1 MTDDIAPVPG
11 DQTAPQPDEIRSGET
26 KSGETKAGETKAGQT
41 KSGGHL
47 VERMVH
53 RLRGIGGFSAPAA
66 PAPVAP
72 SVAVEDTVAPAPP
85 SVVSAPVN
93 AVTEPEPPVNP
104 VLPEDEPAAQPASP
118 PPVSNRPNVDAMLA
132 RVVADAPPGLARA
145 AAEIATAAT
154 GSNVALQPTGP
165 VFIDHAM
172 LEKAGMVVGRK
183 LRTRISEEFRIT
195 VGAILRSLKG
205 SYTPGRGAG
214 NLLMVTSSRPGE
226 GKSFTS
232 LNLAGSIAQHTQ
244 REVLLVDVDAK
255 QHSLTDLI
263 GIGDLPGL
271 IDLAANANLRMEDT
285 IIRTAIGN
293 LSFLP
298 VGVRREDGGD
308 QAGDSVPRPV
318 TSLIERLGR
327 RFPNHLIILDA
338 PPCLSTSDPSTLAPH
353 VGQIVMVV
361 EAERTQRAEV
371 MASLDLVKACPQ
383 IILLLNK
390 IKVTTSYTFGAYHYG
405 AYNYSGTYP

>member
-1 MTDDIAPVPG
+1 MADD
-11 DQTAPQPDEIRSGET
+11 TAPIPDQPATPT
-26 KSGETKAGETKAGQT
+26 KS
-41 KSGGHL
+41 SGHL
-47 VERMVH
+47 VERMVQ
-53 RLRGIGGFSAPAA
+53 RLRGIGGFAATEAAAPAEPEAAAPAVTAAEAAPPAIDAVAAPEAAPEFAPEPVATPAA
-66 PAPVAP
+66 P
-72 SVAVEDTVAPAPP
+72 
-85 SVVSAPVN
+85 
-93 AVTEPEPPVNP
+93 
-104 VLPEDEPAAQPASP
+104 PAS
-118 PPVSNRPNVDAMLA
+118 SRPNVDAMLA

-145 AAEIATAAT
+145 AAEIATTAT
-154 GSNVALQPTGP
+154 GSSVALPASGP

>member
-1 MTDDIAPVPG
+1 MADDLDAP
-11 DQTAPQPDEIRSGET
+11 DQPAVNAKPR
-26 KSGETKAGETKAGQT
+26 
-41 KSGGHL
+41 GHL
-47 VERMVH
+47 VERMVQ
-53 RLRGIGGFSAPAA
+53 RLRGHGGLAATVATDAA
-66 PAPVAP
+66 PPSDAQAADAQAADARAADAPLPVDKEPPTHAELDAEAAP
-72 SVAVEDTVAPAPP
+72 DTDIAPEPPAPP
-85 SVVSAPVN
+85 
-93 AVTEPEPPVNP
+93 
-104 VLPEDEPAAQPASP
+104 AAS
-118 PPVSNRPNVDAMLA
+118 RPNVDAMLA

-145 AAEIATAAT
+145 AAELAGSAEPSPSALVGAGAGAGT
-154 GSNVALQPTGP
+154 GIGAPRPQGTI
-165 VFIDHAM
+165 FIDHAM
-172 LEKAGMVVGRK
+172 LERAGMVVGRK

-232 LNLAGSIAQHTQ
+232 LNVAGSIAQHTQ

-263 GIGDLPGL
+263 GIGDQPGL
-271 IDLAANANLRMEDT
+271 IDLAANAHLRIEDT
-285 IIRTAIGN
+285 IIRTAISN

-308 QAGDSVPRPV
+308 MAGDSVPRPV

-327 RFPNHLIILDA
+327 RFPNHLILLDA

-371 MASLDLVKACPQ
+371 LASLDLIKACPQ

>member
-1 MTDDIAPVPG
+1 MMADDIAPLDPPA
-11 DQTAPQPDEIRSGET
+11 QKPPSR
-26 KSGETKAGETKAGQT
+26 
-41 KSGGHL
+41 HL
-47 VERMVH
+47 VERMAQ
-53 RLRGIGGFSAPAA
+53 RLRGIGGLSASKIAQPNEVQASADQSIADAEAEIEPPAN
-66 PAPVAP
+66 PD
-72 SVAVEDTVAPAPP
+72 AVSPGATEDDISFADTPI
-85 SVVSAPVN
+85 VN
-93 AVTEPEPPVNP
+93 API
-104 VLPEDEPAAQPASP
+104 
-118 PPVSNRPNVDAMLA
+118 RPNVEAMLA

-145 AAEIATAAT
+145 AAELARNGAQPGTNLRAAGET
-154 GSNVALQPTGP
+154 SVPN
-165 VFIDHAM
+165 FIDHAM

-263 GIGDLPGL
+263 GVGDLPGL
-271 IDLAANANLRMEDT
+271 IDLAANASLRVEDT
-285 IIRTAIGN
+285 IVRTAISN

-308 QAGDSVPRPV
+308 LAADSVPRPV

-371 MASLDLVKACPQ
+371 MASLDLLKACPQ

>member
-1 MTDDIAPVPG
+1 MMADDIAPL
-11 DQTAPQPDEIRSGET
+11 DQPAAKPPPAASA
-26 KSGETKAGETKAGQT
+26 S
-41 KSGGHL
+41 SGHL
-47 VERMVH
+47 VERMVQ
-53 RLRGIGGFSAPAA
+53 RLRGIGGLSAPKL
-66 PAPVAP
+66 
-72 SVAVEDTVAPAPP
+72 
-85 SVVSAPVN
+85 
-93 AVTEPEPPVNP
+93 TEPDPAAETDSPPVIAD
-104 VLPEDEPAAQPASP
+104 LPEDIEAPAEIAADIAIVAEGEAVVIDA
-118 PPVSNRPNVDAMLA
+118 PVRPNVEAMLA

-145 AAEIATAAT
+145 AAELAGGPQSGTALRTPGDTAVP
-154 GSNVALQPTGP
+154 N
-165 VFIDHAM
+165 FIDHSM

-271 IDLAANANLRMEDT
+271 IDLAANASLRVEDT
-285 IIRTAIGN
+285 IIRTAISN

-308 QAGDSVPRPV
+308 IAADSVPRPV

-371 MASLDLVKACPQ
+371 LASLDLLKACPQ

>member
-1 MTDDIAPVPG
+1 MMADDIAPPE
-11 DQTAPQPDEIRSGET
+11 PPPPKPPSR
-26 KSGETKAGETKAGQT
+26 
-41 KSGGHL
+41 HL
-47 VERMVH
+47 VERMAQ
-53 RLRGIGGFSAPAA
+53 RLRGIGGLSAPKIAQPNDVQVPA
-66 PAPVAP
+66 DHSIAGAEAEIERPATPDAETEGASDHNSTVTDTPIADAPV
-72 SVAVEDTVAPAPP
+72 
-85 SVVSAPVN
+85 
-93 AVTEPEPPVNP
+93 
-104 VLPEDEPAAQPASP
+104 
-118 PPVSNRPNVDAMLA
+118 RPNVEAMLA

-145 AAEIATAAT
+145 AAELARNGAQP
-154 GSNVALQPTGP
+154 GSDLRAPDEAP
-165 VFIDHAM
+165 VPNFIDHAM

-263 GIGDLPGL
+263 GVGDLPGL
-271 IDLAANANLRMEDT
+271 IDLAANASLRVEDT
-285 IIRTAIGN
+285 IVRTAISN

-308 QAGDSVPRPV
+308 LAADSVPRPV

-371 MASLDLVKACPQ
+371 MASLDLLKACPQ

>member
-1 MTDDIAPVPG
+1 MADDIAPIT
-11 DQTAPQPDEIRSGET
+11 DQPKPPT
-26 KSGETKAGETKAGQT
+26 KS
-41 KSGGHL
+41 SGHL
-47 VERMVH
+47 VERMVQ
-53 RLRGIGGFSAPAA
+53 RLRGIGGFSAPGATA
-66 PAPVAP
+66 PASPVVADTVAAGIVAP
-72 SVAVEDTVAPAPP
+72 DTVAPDTVAPGAADP
-85 SVVSAPVN
+85 VEPQATAADAAPAAALTVPDAEPVAEPAPEPVAA
-93 AVTEPEPPVNP
+93 AVTP
-104 VLPEDEPAAQPASP
+104 PAS
-118 PPVSNRPNVDAMLA
+118 SRPNVDAMLA

-145 AAEIATAAT
+145 AAEIATTAT
-154 GSNVALQPTGP
+154 GGSVALPATGP

-271 IDLAANANLRMEDT
+271 IDLAANATLRMEDT
-285 IIRTAIGN
+285 IVRTAIGN

-308 QAGDSVPRPV
+308 QVGDSVPRPV

>member
-1 MTDDIAPVPG
+1 MADEIAPLDP
-11 DQTAPQPDEIRSGET
+11 TTPKAPSR
-26 KSGETKAGETKAGQT
+26 
-41 KSGGHL
+41 HL
-47 VERMVH
+47 VERMAQ
-53 RLRGIGGFSAPAA
+53 RLRGIGGLSAPKIAQPNEVQA
-66 PAPVAP
+66 SADQSIADAEAEIEPPANPDAGP
-72 SVAVEDTVAPAPP
+72 QGATEDDISFADTPI
-85 SVVSAPVN
+85 VN
-93 AVTEPEPPVNP
+93 API
-104 VLPEDEPAAQPASP
+104 
-118 PPVSNRPNVDAMLA
+118 RPNVEAMLA

-145 AAEIATAAT
+145 AAELARNGAQPGTNLRAAGET
-154 GSNVALQPTGP
+154 SVPN
-165 VFIDHAM
+165 FIDHAM

-263 GIGDLPGL
+263 GVGDLPGL
-271 IDLAANANLRMEDT
+271 IDLAANASLRVEDT
-285 IIRTAIGN
+285 IVRTAISN

-308 QAGDSVPRPV
+308 LAADSVPRPV

-338 PPCLSTSDPSTLAPH
+338 PPCLSTSDPSTLGPH
-353 VGQIVMVV
+353 VGQVVMVV

-371 MASLDLVKACPQ
+371 MASLDLLKACPQ

>member
-1 MTDDIAPVPG
+1 MMADDIAPVDPPP
-11 DQTAPQPDEIRSGET
+11 AKPPSR
-26 KSGETKAGETKAGQT
+26 
-41 KSGGHL
+41 HL
-47 VERMVH
+47 VERMAQ
-53 RLRGIGGFSAPAA
+53 RLRGIGGLSAPKL
-66 PAPVAP
+66 PE
-72 SVAVEDTVAPAPP
+72 AVPAPP
-85 SVVSAPVN
+85 DQRPAAAETEIELPADHDAGTPGTAEVEDDITVVDPPIGDAPV
-93 AVTEPEPPVNP
+93 
-104 VLPEDEPAAQPASP
+104 
-118 PPVSNRPNVDAMLA
+118 RPNVEAMLA

-145 AAEIATAAT
+145 AAELAGNGARTGTDLRAPGETAVP
-154 GSNVALQPTGP
+154 N
-165 VFIDHAM
+165 FIDHSM

-271 IDLAANANLRMEDT
+271 IDLAANASLRVEDT
-285 IIRTAIGN
+285 IIRTAISN

-308 QAGDSVPRPV
+308 LAADSVPRPV

-371 MASLDLVKACPQ
+371 MASLDLLKACPQ

>member
-1 MTDDIAPVPG
+1 MADDLDAPEQPAG
-11 DQTAPQPDEIRSGET
+11 TAKPR
-26 KSGETKAGETKAGQT
+26 
-41 KSGGHL
+41 GHL
-47 VERMVH
+47 VERMVQ
-53 RLRGIGGFSAPAA
+53 RLRGHGGLAATVASEAA
-66 PAPVAP
+66 PPTDASAAEAPLPAEEAPPTQAELAAELDAETAPDTDVAP
-72 SVAVEDTVAPAPP
+72 EPPAPP
-85 SVVSAPVN
+85 
-93 AVTEPEPPVNP
+93 
-104 VLPEDEPAAQPASP
+104 AAS
-118 PPVSNRPNVDAMLA
+118 RPNVDAMLA

-145 AAEIATAAT
+145 AAELAGSAEPSPPAVVGGGAGT
-154 GSNVALQPTGP
+154 GIGAPRPQGTI
-165 VFIDHAM
+165 FIDHAM
-172 LEKAGMVVGRK
+172 LERAGMVVGRK

-232 LNLAGSIAQHTQ
+232 LNVAGSIAQHTQ

-263 GIGDLPGL
+263 GIGDQPGL
-271 IDLAANANLRMEDT
+271 IDLAANANLRIEDT
-285 IIRTAIGN
+285 IIRTAISN

-308 QAGDSVPRPV
+308 MAGDSVPRPV

-327 RFPNHLIILDA
+327 RFPNHLILLDA

-371 MASLDLVKACPQ
+371 LASLDLIKACPQ

>member
-1 MTDDIAPVPG
+1 MADDIAADAAAAKP
-11 DQTAPQPDEIRSGET
+11 
-26 KSGETKAGETKAGQT
+26 
-41 KSGGHL
+41 GGHL
-47 VERMVH
+47 VERMVQ
-53 RLRGIGGFSAPAA
+53 RLRGIGGLSAKTPAAQAPVPVDGMIAATDFVDTDAPEPSIDQPIAVAAQTPIADRSGEIDRAA
-66 PAPVAP
+66 PAP
-72 SVAVEDTVAPAPP
+72 
-85 SVVSAPVN
+85 
-93 AVTEPEPPVNP
+93 
-104 VLPEDEPAAQPASP
+104 
-118 PPVSNRPNVDAMLA
+118 NRPNVEAMLA
-132 RVVADAPPGLARA
+132 RVIADAPPGLARA
-145 AAEIATAAT
+145 AAELAGTPNGAAGTDNAAAGGAVIGGT
-154 GSNVALQPTGP
+154 GTDISSLRPAGPT
-165 VFIDHAM
+165 FIDHAM

-232 LNLAGSIAQHTQ
+232 LNVAGSIAQHTQ

-271 IDLAANANLRMEDT
+271 IDLAANATLRVEDT
-285 IIRTAIGN
+285 IIRTAISN

-298 VGVRREDGGD
+298 VGIRRDDGGD
-308 QAGDSVPRPV
+308 QVGDSVPRPV